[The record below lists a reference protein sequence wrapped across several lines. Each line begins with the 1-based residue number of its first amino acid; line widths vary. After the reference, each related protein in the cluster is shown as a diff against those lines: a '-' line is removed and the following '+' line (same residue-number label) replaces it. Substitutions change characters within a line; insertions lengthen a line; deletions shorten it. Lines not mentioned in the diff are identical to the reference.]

1 MRHVRELPGD
11 GVRLHLLTVFIL
23 VPAAFNL
30 HLLTRPVLVGEAVY
44 YTKVRY
50 KLSDATALA
59 ELLPELDWM
68 DTPPE
73 EPIRPMPYGA
83 LKLWMHTFRACRS
96 ATICKLKITTKAI
109 CKPRNL
115 KLWRH

>member
-50 KLSDATALA
+50 KLGDAAALA

-73 EPIRPMPYGA
+73 EPIRPHA
-83 LKLWMHTFRACRS
+83 LRDIEAVDAQEEYFAMMH
-96 ATICKLKITTKAI
+96 
-109 CKPRNL
+109 
-115 KLWRH
+115 